1 MRTDDRGRLSVEGG
15 RVSNRHSRDESRKPR
30 EYVAWFFRTVR
41 EVPGYASAFYGGI
54 VLVILGVIISLI
66 Q

>member
-1 MRTDDRGRLSVEGG
+1 M
-15 RVSNRHSRDESRKPR
+15 SNRHSRDESRKPR